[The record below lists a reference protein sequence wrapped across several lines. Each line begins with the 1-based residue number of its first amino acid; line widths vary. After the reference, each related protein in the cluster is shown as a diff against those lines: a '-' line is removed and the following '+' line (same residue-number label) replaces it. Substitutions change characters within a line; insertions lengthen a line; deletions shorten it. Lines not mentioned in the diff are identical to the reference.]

1 MTVLNILYWFITT
14 QSVITAL
21 FLIFFVIGLLLI
33 LIRGYNMTLTEFLLI
48 LLLIVC
54 GYTAFTKGE

>member
-33 LIRGYNMTLTEFLLI
+33 LIRG
-48 LLLIVC
+48 
-54 GYTAFTKGE
+54 